1 MCCSPTLSASS
12 PGRSEKGAK
21 RPREDRCTN
30 AASLQ
35 QPSAAYYPVSTSS
48 QRGRSMP
55 SRYAAIGIDYEDVR
69 ATVEKTF
76 GPGALESAPDRRVRS
91 GSTRRPPFTYAW
103 LQPSSRRKLSVV
115 VGCLDPEKLDSG
127 DHGAVL
133 ERLDVHGDAER
144 RVMGPTCCEPGL
156 RRRGPAWC
164 RLAHGG
170 PDLVN
175 DLPAVQSPSDRTV
188 KKLTDQVRMTVV
200 PGIFL
205 DHVDI
210 DPSQ

>member
-48 QRGRSMP
+48 QRAGRC
-55 SRYAAIGIDYEDVR
+55 RVVTRHRNRLRGRACDRGEDLRPRR
-69 ATVEKTF
+69 A
-76 GPGALESAPDRRVRS
+76 RV
-91 GSTRRPPFTYAW
+91 GTRPPRPVRQHPPTTLHVRLVAAE
-103 LQPSSRRKLSVV
+103 LSPQAL
-115 VGCLDPEKLDSG
+115 GGCRCLDPEKLDSG

-133 ERLDVHGDAER
+133 ERLDVHGGAER

-164 RLAHGG
+164 RLSHGG

>member
-1 MCCSPTLSASS
+1 
-12 PGRSEKGAK
+12 
-21 RPREDRCTN
+21 
-30 AASLQ
+30 
-35 QPSAAYYPVSTSS
+35 
-48 QRGRSMP
+48 MP

-133 ERLDVHGDAER
+133 ERLDVHGGAER
-144 RVMGPTCCEPGL
+144 LVMGPHL
-156 RRRGPAWC
+156 
-164 RLAHGG
+164 L
-170 PDLVN
+170 
-175 DLPAVQSPSDRTV
+175 
-188 KKLTDQVRMTVV
+188 
-200 PGIFL
+200 
-205 DHVDI
+205 
-210 DPSQ
+210 

>member
-35 QPSAAYYPVSTSS
+35 QPSAACYPVSTSS

-91 GSTRRPPFTYAW
+91 GSTRRPLPRVDE
-103 LQPSSRRKLSVV
+103 QPAGQV
-115 VGCLDPEKLDSG
+115 
-127 DHGAVL
+127 
-133 ERLDVHGDAER
+133 DAE
-144 RVMGPTCCEPGL
+144 
-156 RRRGPAWC
+156 
-164 RLAHGG
+164 
-170 PDLVN
+170 
-175 DLPAVQSPSDRTV
+175 S
-188 KKLTDQVRMTVV
+188 
-200 PGIFL
+200 
-205 DHVDI
+205 
-210 DPSQ
+210 